1 MSGGTSVGKIRL
13 DLEVQSD
20 IQKQVSGVSS
30 SIGNKLKATL
40 EGATSKAFA
49 GMNKNVSDSTKGINK
64 SIEAAFKRMKENMKK
79 GIDSAYA
86 AFKSA
91 KMPKIDFPKPA
102 NTDVTAQV
110 KPSIAQPRGPPVANL
125 GMDQLKLQIDN
136 LMASL
141 DNTNAKIDQQKLKLA
156 ELKKSYEYAFNP
168 SIKNKLHDQ
177 ILKTEANIIKL
188 TGVSD
193 KAGFKLADLDA
204 KFEELSSS
212 TKRAA
217 SGIGVV
223 NDKLSRTSRSASNID
238 GATKKLSFF
247 NKTTRDTGNSFR
259 NASGG
264 ARSFFMSFVKYGL
277 LFMVMQR
284 AVMAL
289 GTALG
294 NSLMV
299 NAQFANSLAQIK
311 SNLLTAFM
319 PIYNAVLPALN
330 ALMSALATVTA
341 YIASFVN
348 ALFGSTYKA
357 GFGAAKN
364 LQSSIGAMKDMGKA
378 STGAGKAIKK
388 ASKEAKGALAGFD
401 QLNILQFP
409 KDSDSD
415 PGGGGG
421 AGGGGGGFEMVT
433 PSIDMNPVEANMKAL
448 ADKLKTLF
456 APTIASLK
464 NLWGAMEPFRKF
476 VAQGAVDF
484 WNNFLKPVGAWVFGE
499 GIPRF
504 IDALAIGFA
513 SVNWGSLNGNLNN
526 LWKALTPF
534 AINVG
539 KGLLWFWENVLV
551 PLGTWTFNNV
561 VPLFLDILA
570 EAINIVNG
578 VIEALKPLGQWL
590 WDKFLQPL
598 ASWTGGIIVSVL
610 ESIRDA
616 LRGISDWIS
625 ENQGTVQGMA
635 VTVAG
640 FLGAWKVTQLLAF
653 ISTSGGVTGALSGL
667 ATSLWA
673 ATGAKIANKA
683 EAMALTAMYAKD
695 LVSSFVKATLEIGKN
710 VVAWGAEKAAMT
722 ASKIAQLAMSAAT
735 LAWNGVCAI
744 ATAVTTAFGA
754 AVAFLTSPIGLVV
767 LAIGALI
774 AIGVLLYKN
783 WDTIKEKAI
792 EIFNKIK
799 NTISD
804 AFTAVKTKISEIWN
818 GLKTW
823 LSNTW
828 NSIKISATVIWNAL
842 KVIISNAVT
851 SVRTTITEIWNN
863 IKTWLSNTW
872 DGIKNKASN
881 TWDNIKN
888 VITKPINAAKDAVKT
903 AIDKIKGFMNFKWSL
918 PKLKLPSISISGG
931 FSLSPPRVPK
941 FDIKWFAKGG
951 VLEQPTT
958 FGGIGAGEAGNEAFV
973 PLEGRHMHP
982 MAEYI
987 ADLLEGRSGS
997 STDSK
1002 LLEQILRKL
1011 DQIVM
1016 LLQKSAMGGDIVI
1029 PVYIGNK
1036 LIEEL
1041 VISAQDQIRIKSNG
1055 RR

>member
-1 MSGGTSVGKIRL
+1 MADESVGKIRL

-86 AFKSA
+86 AFKNA
-91 KMPKIDFPKPA
+91 KMPKLEFPKPT
-102 NTDVTAQV
+102 NVDFKPQTA
-110 KPSIAQPRGPPVANL
+110 PLTAQPRGPPATNL

-168 SIKNKLHDQ
+168 SVKNKLHDQ

-223 NDKLSRTSRSASNID
+223 NNRLNGTAKSASGIGNL
-238 GATKKLSFF
+238 TKRVNLF
-247 NKTTRDTGNSFR
+247 NKSTKDTGNSFR
-259 NASGG
+259 NAQSG
-264 ARSFFMSFVKYGL
+264 ARSFFNSFVKYGL
-277 LFMVMQR
+277 LFMILQR
-284 AVMAL
+284 SIMAL

-311 SNLLTAFM
+311 TNLLVAFM

-388 ASKEAKGALAGFD
+388 AGKEAKGALAGFD

-421 AGGGGGGFEMVT
+421 AGGGGFDMVT
-433 PSIDMNPVEANMKAL
+433 PSIDMSPVEANMKAL

-484 WNNFLKPVGAWVFGE
+484 WNNFLKPVGSWVFGE

-513 SVNWGSLNGNLNN
+513 SVDWASLNGNLNN

-551 PLGTWTFNNV
+551 PLGAWTINKV
-561 VPLFLDILA
+561 IPLFLDILS
-570 EAINIVNG
+570 ESIRILNG
-578 VIEALKPLGQWL
+578 VIEALKPLGSWL
-590 WDKFLQPL
+590 WETFLKPL
-598 ASWTGGIIVSVL
+598 ASWTGGIIVDVL
-610 ESIRDA
+610 TGLSDA
-616 LRGISDWIS
+616 LNSISDWIS
-625 ENQGTVQGMA
+625 DNQSIIENLAIIIGSIAAAWGLVNIAAGIWAGVSWLASYGT
-635 VTVAG
+635 T
-640 FLGAWKVTQLLAF
+640 
-653 ISTSGGVTGALSGL
+653 ALGL
-667 ATSLWA
+667 ALLSVNWP
-673 ATGAKIANKA
+673 
-683 EAMALTAMYAKD
+683 
-695 LVSSFVKATLEIGKN
+695 LVLI
-710 VVAWGAEKAAMT
+710 VA
-722 ASKIAQLAMSAAT
+722 
-735 LAWNGVCAI
+735 AI
-744 ATAVTTAFGA
+744 AAV
-754 AVAFLTSPIGLVV
+754 
-767 LAIGALI
+767 I

-783 WDTIKEKAI
+783 WDTIKKKASQ
-792 EIFNKIK
+792 IFNAIK
-799 NTISD
+799 KTISD
-804 AFTAVKTKISEIWN
+804 AFTAVKTKITEIWN

-828 NSIKISATVIWNAL
+828 NGIKTSATSIWNNV
-842 KVIISNAVT
+842 KVTISNAFTAVKT
-851 SVRTTITEIWNN
+851 NITNIWNSL
-863 IKTWLSNTW
+863 KTWLSNMWNSINTTATNVW
-872 DGIKNKASN
+872 NSVKNAISNPINTAKTAISNAVNSIRNTVSSVFNSIKSTVSSVWN
-881 TWDNIKN
+881 NIKN
-888 VITKPINAAKDAVKT
+888 AITNPINSARNAVQT
-903 AIDKIKGFMNFKWSL
+903 AINKIKSIMNFKWSL
-918 PKLKLPSISISGG
+918 PKLKLPRISISGG
-931 FSLSPPRVPK
+931 FSLSPLKVPK

-987 ADLLEGRSGS
+987 ADILGKKPGQSTDNALIKEILDKLDIIISLLGIQDNGRPIEIILQLNDTELGRVVINSINKLQRQAGKTLLE
-997 STDSK
+997 
-1002 LLEQILRKL
+1002 
-1011 DQIVM
+1011 V
-1016 LLQKSAMGGDIVI
+1016 
-1029 PVYIGNK
+1029 
-1036 LIEEL
+1036 
-1041 VISAQDQIRIKSNG
+1041 
-1055 RR
+1055 